1 MNLQYVNQ
9 PVKQI
14 SQAMSQPISQSI
26 SLWPLAHQPSLSY
39 SQSVS
44 NCARQ
49 PVNWSEVLKE
59 VSL

>member
-14 SQAMSQPISQSI
+14 SQAMSQPINQSI
-26 SLWPLAHQPSLSY
+26 SLWPLANQPSLSY

-44 NCARQ
+44 NWA
-49 PVNWSEVLKE
+49 S
-59 VSL
+59 